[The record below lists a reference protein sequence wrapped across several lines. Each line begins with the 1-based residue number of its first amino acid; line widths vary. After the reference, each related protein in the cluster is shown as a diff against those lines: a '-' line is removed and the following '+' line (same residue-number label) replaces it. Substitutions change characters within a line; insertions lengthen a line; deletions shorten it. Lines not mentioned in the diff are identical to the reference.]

1 MARKRILTSTLF
13 VALTIGFVFM
23 AGYASRVPTK
33 PAVVAFVDLEQVYN
47 NLDSRKS
54 AEENIIEMAKDLEE
68 QTASMREELELLQA
82 ELESLEPG
90 SAAMIE
96 LNDRA
101 IAVGG
106 RLRAF
111 QKYGT
116 LVLEREQA
124 NDLRET
130 YDRIRESAG
139 TLAREQGIDIVL
151 LNDSI
156 PEIDLSDSARTLQQ
170 ISARRILYANPV
182 LDITEALLAKMNA
195 TENAG

>member
-1 MARKRILTSTLF
+1 MARKRLATTSAF
-13 VALTIGFVFM
+13 AALAIGFVFM
-23 AGYASRVPTK
+23 AGYAAHVPTK
-33 PAVVAFVDLEQVYN
+33 PAVVAFVDLEQVFN
-47 NLDSRKS
+47 NLDSRS
-54 AEENIIEMAKDLEE
+54 TAEQNLREMASELDE

-90 SAAMIE
+90 SDAMVE
-96 LNDRA
+96 LNNRA

-111 QKYGT
+111 QKYAS

-124 NDLRET
+124 TDLRET
-130 YDRIRESAG
+130 YDQIRNSAG
-139 TLAREQGIDIVL
+139 ALAQKMGIDIVL

-170 ISARRILYANPV
+170 ISARRILYANST
-182 LDITEALLAKMNA
+182 LDITETLLAQMNA
-195 TENAG
+195 KNAG